1 MNVLLISISAPPKNS
16 PESVQTGRYLKYL
29 SRHHSV
35 TLLTS
40 DPTGGWEP
48 ADKGLNKYLDRVH
61 RVISLYS
68 PPYRAVVLLKK
79 ILPALFI
86 PDDAATFFWQFN
98 RAVKKIDQTPGVV
111 FSRSAPY
118 SSAIMGLKM
127 ARHFNVPW
135 IMHLSDLWTD
145 SPFSNMEYDERKKH
159 LRLEN
164 ECFELASV
172 VTLTSRKTIS
182 FYQNKYPQ
190 FAHKFQFLPN
200 VFDRDDYNRIPA
212 KVTGKVQLVFTGR
225 LYGSRSI
232 HQFLDLIEKACSLQP
247 ALEQTCEIL
256 LAGFF
261 DEHNVHRI
269 HQSPLKNVKYLG
281 ALELTD
287 AIQLQRDAHA
297 LVLIDSLDNDPRYD
311 LFFPSKLL
319 DYLAANRTI
328 IALTNK
334 NSTTY
339 DVVENKIGKCFYPE
353 NFGKFPEFL
362 AILIERL
369 KNGVQPETSPD
380 DLSEYEASVNATRL
394 EEIFKNAIGAH
405 E

>member
-16 PESVQTGRYLKYL
+16 PESLQTGRYLKYL
-29 SRHHSV
+29 SQHHSV

-48 ADKGLNKYLDRVH
+48 ADEGLNKYLDRVH

-98 RAVKKIDQTPGVV
+98 RAVKKIDQTPQVV

-118 SSAIMGLKM
+118 SSAIMGMKM
-127 ARHFNVPW
+127 ARYFNVPW

-145 SPFSNMEYDERKKH
+145 SPFSTMEDQERKKH

-164 ECFELASV
+164 ECFEFASA
-172 VTLTSRKTIS
+172 VTLTSQKTIS

-200 VFDRDDYNRIPA
+200 VFDQDDYNRTPA
-212 KVTGKVQLVFTGR
+212 KVTDKVKIVFTGR

-247 ALEQTCEIL
+247 ALEEMSEIL

-269 HQSPLKNVKYLG
+269 RQSPLKNVTYLG
-281 ALELTD
+281 ALPLTD
-287 AIQLQRDAHA
+287 AIQLQQDAHV

-328 IALTNK
+328 IALTNQ

-339 DVVENKIGKCFYPE
+339 DVVENKTGKCFYPG
-353 NFGKFPEFL
+353 NFEEFPKFL
-362 AILIERL
+362 ATLIEQL
-369 KNGVQPETSPD
+369 KNGVQPEMRPD
-380 DLSEYEASVNATRL
+380 NLSQYEASVNARRL
-394 EEIFKNAIGAH
+394 EEIFTNVIRTY